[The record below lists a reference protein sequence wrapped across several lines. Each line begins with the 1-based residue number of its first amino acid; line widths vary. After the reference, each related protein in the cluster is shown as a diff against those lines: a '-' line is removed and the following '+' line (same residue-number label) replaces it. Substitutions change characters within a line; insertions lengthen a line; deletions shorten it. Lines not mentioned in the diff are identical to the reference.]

1 VPVAAGVAAAV
12 VVTRALPRPT
22 TLGGLV
28 ILWLV
33 GFGVSSVVLFGVTR
47 EARRFLPLAAL
58 LELSLTF
65 PDHTP
70 SRLGVALRSGNL
82 RSPARHQAALRAT
95 TGDRAE
101 AIEAVLALAAA
112 LSAHDRAT
120 RGHSE
125 RVRALSELL
134 CEELRLPAE
143 DRVRL
148 RWASLLHDVG
158 KMAVPADLLN
168 KTGPLDDD
176 DWDTLRRH
184 PAEGAKLTVSLAP
197 FLGGWSAAIEQH
209 HERWDGGGYPQGLA
223 GTDVHL
229 GARIVAVA
237 DAYEVMTA
245 TRAYKKP
252 ISGAEARQRLA
263 ADAGRQFD
271 PDVVRAFLNISLG
284 RLRFA
289 AGPVAWLAQTP
300 FLRPV
305 GVLARGPAPM
315 ALGGALA
322 AAVLALTL
330 PAIDPVRV
338 PASAETAAPRP
349 RVGLE
354 ISRATPSLALSPSAG
369 APAPV
374 PDPVVAAAVFTA
386 PSSSPGPPTAPGAP
400 PPLATVGP
408 PASEPAPAPPSPG
421 VPVEPAPAPEPQ
433 PQPAP
438 TALVL
443 VSVRVGDPVDAGVV
457 VGAGDPS
464 TLPVAVPPVQ
474 ATIQIGS

>member
-1 VPVAAGVAAAV
+1 VAAGVAAAV

-33 GFGVSSVVLFGVTR
+33 GFGVSSAVLFGVTR

-95 TGDRAE
+95 TGERAE

-134 CEELRLPAE
+134 CEEMRLPAE

-168 KTGPLDDD
+168 KTGPLDDH

-271 PDVVRAFLNISLG
+271 PEVVRAFLNISLG

-289 AGPVAWLAQTP
+289 AGPIAWLAQTP

-305 GVLARGPAPM
+305 GVLARGPVPM

-322 AAVLALTL
+322 AAVFALTL

-338 PASAETAAPRP
+338 PASAETAAARPP

-354 ISRATPSLALSPSAG
+354 ISRTSPSV
-369 APAPV
+369 APSPSPDAAAP
-374 PDPVVAAAVFTA
+374 DAVVAAAVFVPA
-386 PSSSPGPPTAPGAP
+386 PSSSPGPPTTPGGP

-408 PASEPAPAPPSPG
+408 PASEPAPAPPPPG

-464 TLPVAVPPVQ
+464 TLPVPVPPVQ
-474 ATIQIGS
+474 AAIEIG